1 MRCSLA
7 SKMTGK
13 TLKLCGR
20 HLTWLR
26 LKHLRGLCTRTTR
39 KFSAREARQ
48 TFVEYFVKDHK
59 HQFVPSSSVV
69 PATADKS
76 VLFTNAGM
84 NQFKGVFLGMVEPSS
99 PLYDLQR
106 AANYQK
112 CIRVGGKHNDLDDV
126 GKDLSHHTFF
136 EMLGNWS
143 FGNYFKKEACAM
155 AWELLTKV
163 YQLPKERLYVTYFAG
178 DHTLG
183 LQPDEECRHVWLDLG
198 VPQAHILPF
207 GMKENFWEMG
217 NVGPC
222 GPCTEIH
229 IDLAEHSFASSPP
242 VHRVNAGH
250 SDMVEL
256 WNLVFMEFNRD
267 ADGQLHSLPKK
278 HVDTG
283 MGLER
288 LTAVLQNVKSNY
300 DTDLFS
306 PLITALQ
313 KKARVNPYSGLVG
326 SDCFVDI
333 AYRTAVD
340 HARMFTMAISDG
352 VLPEHADAGN
362 KLRRIIRKASHA
374 VIWHL
379 KCDRG
384 TLALLAEDVQ
394 RLLGD
399 VYPGINIE
407 MVKNVVNAEEDRY
420 LHQMSKAE
428 AALNDVK
435 SANVLPGHIAWE
447 LYVQH
452 GLQKDLITDL
462 AAERGLSVDWEQF
475 ARLFKQF
482 QEKSASG
489 RTREEFSPFH
499 YLSDHAEHLRKL
511 GVVPTDTES
520 IYYYTSTNGVYEF
533 PSLKTTVKAI
543 FCNGQ
548 GVTSAREGEDCL
560 VVTNA
565 TNFYFESGGQVSDTG
580 CIKTKSGE
588 VTVHDVKNCSGFVF
602 HKGVVTAGLIHQD
615 DDAEM
620 WIDKQHRLQCMI
632 HHTAAHCLNAALRTV
647 IDSTEQRSSL
657 VDSEHLRFDFICK
670 KNLTNEQ
677 VAKIQEICRD
687 AIQANCI
694 VARRTMS
701 LENALA
707 LPELVKVPNETY
719 PKTVSVIRIGNEDD
733 IFSQEL
739 CCGTHVS
746 SLSDLEEIVVTS
758 HRSVGTM
765 VRSICAVAGPLAAAL
780 RFQDEHIQKQMREL
794 AEEVEALNRI
804 SLDDYAT
811 MAACKRKLTEVRK
824 LVAARGISLLLQRK
838 AEAELL
844 KLERHVDSIIR
855 KYNRDFGEPK
865 VMDLLNRALEN
876 WKHTN
881 FVVACFDFCIDGN
894 LVSKLAYKNCSSKPY
909 FIAVFINADQL
920 RIDCAV
926 PKEFLTSEFQAE
938 AWVKA
943 VGPYVTLP
951 NFVSSKAETT
961 KTYCYARAS
970 FPPDLDLKSVEQAA
984 ANFAKSHCVGKL
996 SKKTSDVQLL

>member
-1 MRCSLA
+1 
-7 SKMTGK
+7 MTGK
-13 TLKLCGR
+13 TLKLCGT

-26 LKHLRGLCTRTTR
+26 MKNMRGLCTRPTR

-48 TFVEYFVKDHK
+48 AFVDYFVDGHG

-69 PATADKS
+69 PSFADKS
-76 VLFTNAGM
+76 LLFTNSGM
-84 NQFKGVFLGMVEPSS
+84 NQFKGVFLGTVEPSS
-99 PLYDLQR
+99 PLYSLQR

-112 CIRVGGKHNDLDDV
+112 CIRVGGKHNDLDEV

-143 FGNYFKKEACAM
+143 FGDYFKKEACTM

-178 DHTLG
+178 DPTLG
-183 LQPDEECRHVWLDLG
+183 LQPDEECRHVWLEIG
-198 VPQAHILPF
+198 VPEEHILPF

-217 NVGPC
+217 SIGPC

-229 IDLAEHSFASSPP
+229 IDLVESSCSSSPP

-256 WNLVFMEFNRD
+256 WNLVFMEFNRG
-267 ADGQLHSLPKK
+267 ADGRLHSLPKK

-288 LTAVLQNVKSNY
+288 LAAVLQNVKSNY

-326 SDCFVDI
+326 NDCFVDI

-340 HARMFTMAISDG
+340 HARMFTVAISDG

-394 RLLGD
+394 HLLGD

-407 MVKNVVNAEEDRY
+407 LVKNIVNAEEDKY

-428 AALNDVK
+428 AILNEVK
-435 SANVLPGHIAWE
+435 TPNVLPGHTAWE

-462 AAERGLSVDWEQF
+462 ATRRGLSVDWIQFEQ
-475 ARLFKQF
+475 LFKEF

-489 RTREEFSPFH
+489 RTNDEINLFQNLP
-499 YLSDHAEHLRKL
+499 DHAEHLRKL
-511 GVVPTDTES
+511 GVAPTNTES
-520 IYYYTSTNGVYEF
+520 IYFYTSRNGVYEF
-533 PSLKTTVKAI
+533 PSLKTTVEAV

-548 GVTSAREGEDCL
+548 DVTSARQGEHCL

-565 TNFYFESGGQVSDTG
+565 TNFYFENGGQVSDTG

-602 HKGVVTAGLIHQD
+602 HKGVVTTGVINKED
-615 DDAEM
+615 EAEM
-620 WIDKQHRLQCMI
+620 WIDEQRRLQCMI
-632 HHTAAHCLNAALRTV
+632 HHTATHCLNAALRTV
-647 IDSTEQRSSL
+647 LESTEQRSSL

-670 KNLTNEQ
+670 KNLTSEQ
-677 VAKIQEICRD
+677 IEKIQDICRD
-687 AIQANCI
+687 AIQAGCT
-694 VARRTMS
+694 VARRNMP
-701 LENALA
+701 LENALT
-707 LPELVKVPNETY
+707 LPDLVKVPNEVY
-719 PKTVSVIRIGNEDD
+719 PKTVSVIRIGNDDD

-746 SLSDLEEIVVTS
+746 SLSDLGEIVVTS
-758 HRSVGTM
+758 HQSVGTM
-765 VRSICAVAGPLAAAL
+765 VRSIRAVAGPLAAVVHS
-780 RFQDEHIQKQMREL
+780 RDEHVQRQMCEL
-794 AEEVEALNRI
+794 VEEVEALNRT
-804 SLDDYAT
+804 SLDDYVI

-824 LVAARGISLLLQRK
+824 LAAARGISLLLQRK
-838 AEAELL
+838 TETELL
-844 KLERHVDSIIR
+844 KLERHIDSIIR
-855 KYNRDFGEPK
+855 KYNQNFGVPK
-865 VMDLLNRALEN
+865 VLNMLDRALEN
-876 WKHTN
+876 WKHTD
-881 FVVACFDFCIDGN
+881 FIVACLDSCMDGN
-894 LVSKLAYKNCSSKPY
+894 LVSKLASKKCSSKPY
-909 FIAVFINADQL
+909 FVAVYTNPDQL

-926 PKEFLTSEFQAE
+926 PKEFLTSTFQAE

-943 VGPYVTLP
+943 VGPYVTLH
-951 NFVSSKAETT
+951 NIMSSRTNMTE
-961 KTYCYARAS
+961 TYCYVRAS
-970 FPPDLDLKSVEQAA
+970 FGPDMDLKSLEQAA
-984 ANFAKSHCVGKL
+984 VDFAKGHCPGKL
-996 SKKTSDVQLL
+996 SVKTSDVQL

>member
-1 MRCSLA
+1 
-7 SKMTGK
+7 
-13 TLKLCGR
+13 
-20 HLTWLR
+20 
-26 LKHLRGLCTRTTR
+26 
-39 KFSAREARQ
+39 
-48 TFVEYFVKDHK
+48 
-59 HQFVPSSSVV
+59 
-69 PATADKS
+69 
-76 VLFTNAGM
+76 
-84 NQFKGVFLGMVEPSS
+84 
-99 PLYDLQR
+99 
-106 AANYQK
+106 
-112 CIRVGGKHNDLDDV
+112 
-126 GKDLSHHTFF
+126 
-136 EMLGNWS
+136 
-143 FGNYFKKEACAM
+143 
-155 AWELLTKV
+155 
-163 YQLPKERLYVTYFAG
+163 
-178 DHTLG
+178 
-183 LQPDEECRHVWLDLG
+183 
-198 VPQAHILPF
+198 
-207 GMKENFWEMG
+207 MG

-256 WNLVFMEFNRD
+256 WNLVFMEFNR
-267 ADGQLHSLPKK
+267 
-278 HVDTG
+278 
-283 MGLER
+283 
-288 LTAVLQNVKSNY
+288 
-300 DTDLFS
+300 
-306 PLITALQ
+306 
-313 KKARVNPYSGLVG
+313 
-326 SDCFVDI
+326 
-333 AYRTAVD
+333 
-340 HARMFTMAISDG
+340 
-352 VLPEHADAGN
+352 N

-407 MVKNVVNAEEDRY
+407 LVKDIVNAEEDRY
-420 LHQMSKAE
+420 LHHMSKAE

-435 SANVLPGHIAWE
+435 SANVMPGHIAWE

-482 QEKSASG
+482 Q
-489 RTREEFSPFH
+489 
-499 YLSDHAEHLRKL
+499 
-511 GVVPTDTES
+511 
-520 IYYYTSTNGVYEF
+520 
-533 PSLKTTVKAI
+533 
-543 FCNGQ
+543 
-548 GVTSAREGEDCL
+548 
-560 VVTNA
+560 
-565 TNFYFESGGQVSDTG
+565 
-580 CIKTKSGE
+580 SGE
-588 VTVHDVKNCSGFVF
+588 VAVHDVKNCSGFVF

-620 WIDKQHRLQCMI
+620 WI
-632 HHTAAHCLNAALRTV
+632 N
-647 IDSTEQRSSL
+647 
-657 VDSEHLRFDFICK
+657 K
-670 KNLTNEQ
+670 KKLTNEQ

-687 AIQANCI
+687 AIQADCI
-694 VARRTMS
+694 VARRTMP

-707 LPELVKVPNETY
+707 LPELVKVTNEH
-719 PKTVSVIRIGNEDD
+719 VSYHKEVV
-733 IFSQEL
+733 FFL
-739 CCGTHVS
+739 CYKCGLYVTRRHVS
-746 SLSDLEEIVVTS
+746 SLSDLGEIVVTS

-804 SLDDYAT
+804 SLDDYVT

-824 LVAARGISLLLQRK
+824 LVAARGISLLLQRQ
-838 AEAELL
+838 AETELL

-855 KYNRDFGEPK
+855 KYNRNFGEPK

-943 VGPYVTLP
+943 VGPYITLP
-951 NFVSSKAETT
+951 NFVSSKAQTA
-961 KTYCYARAS
+961 KTYCHVRAS
-970 FPPDLDLKSVEQAA
+970 FQPDLDLKSVEQAA
-984 ANFAKSHCVGKL
+984 VNFAKSHCAGKL
-996 SKKTSDVQLL
+996 SKKTDVQL